1 VGWALKTEAIN
12 RKAPHD
18 CQDTRGFSEQENFMA
33 TQNKASKQTNKT
45 SAPQTGNLAR
55 EIQREKAEKKEV
67 AGRHKNDGQKD
78 HKGSR

>member
-1 VGWALKTEAIN
+1 MN
-12 RKAPHD
+12 RKPRQDRH
-18 CQDTRGFSEQENFMA
+18 DTRGISEQEKFMA
-33 TQNKASKQTNKT
+33 KQNKDSKQTSKT
-45 SAPQTGNLAR
+45 STPQTGNLAR